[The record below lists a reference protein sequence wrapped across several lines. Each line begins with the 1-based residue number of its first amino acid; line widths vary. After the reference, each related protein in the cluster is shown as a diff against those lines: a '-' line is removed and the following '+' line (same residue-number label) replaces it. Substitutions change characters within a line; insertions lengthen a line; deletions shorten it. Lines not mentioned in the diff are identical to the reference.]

1 MYNKMKEELWWL
13 YDIIALVAVV
23 LCCWLSA
30 RKGIFRGAI
39 VLIGCILGVALAFPV
54 SSSVSE
60 SIYKTVVRDNN
71 VKTLDKSL
79 GEVEVSEYLV
89 KALEN
94 MGYNVIVSGE
104 KLNAILDSD
113 KDIDEQIYKYL
124 NNINGKK
131 VDNEENFRVNLYGAY
146 AEAISDIFSDDIGV
160 YAMKTAEN
168 KIRTGKTDA
177 GNILKM
183 MRVGEN
189 RRDIAEIIADDYI
202 NDAYITVIKLVAF
215 MILFAVMLVIGILT
229 ANSLSGGIRDV
240 DLSTGAKIGGGICG
254 LFTGVMVILFIAV
267 LVKLCIV
274 MGSNQELFFNNNAI
288 DKTYIFRYAYNIA
301 DKL

>member
-1 MYNKMKEELWWL
+1 MKEELWWL
-13 YDIIALVAVV
+13 YDIIAVVAIV

-39 VLIGCILGVALAFPV
+39 VLIGCIVGVALAFPI
-54 SSSVSE
+54 SSSVSK
-60 SIYKTVVRDNN
+60 SIYKTVIRDNN
-71 VKTLDKSL
+71 VKTLNKSL
-79 GEVEVSEYLV
+79 GEVEVSAYLG

-94 MGYNVIVSGE
+94 MGYNVLVNGE
-104 KLNAILDSD
+104 KLNDILDSD

-146 AEAISDIFSDDIGV
+146 AEALSDIFSKDISV

-168 KIRTGKTDA
+168 KICNGKTDV
-177 GNILKM
+177 GNLLKM
-183 MRVGEN
+183 MREGEN

-202 NDAYITVIKLVAF
+202 NDAYITIIRLVAF
-215 MILFAVMLVIGILT
+215 VVFFALMLIIGILT
-229 ANSLSGGIRDV
+229 ANSLSGGMRDV
-240 DLSTGAKIGGGICG
+240 DLSTGAKISGGICG
-254 LFTGVMVILFIAV
+254 LFTGVTVIFVIAV
-267 LVKLCIV
+267 FLKLYVV

>member
-1 MYNKMKEELWWL
+1 MKEEFWWL
-13 YDIIALVAVV
+13 YDIIAVVAVV

-30 RKGIFRGAI
+30 KKGVFRGAI
-39 VLIGCILGVALAFPV
+39 VLISCIIGVTMAVPV
-54 SSSVSE
+54 SAAVSE

-79 GEVEVSEYLV
+79 GEVEVASYLG

-94 MGYNVIVSGE
+94 MGYNVLVNGG
-104 KLNAILDSD
+104 KLNDILDSD

-146 AEAISDIFSDDIGV
+146 AEAISDIFSKDISV

-168 KIRTGKTDA
+168 KICNGKTDA
-177 GNILKM
+177 GNLLKM
-183 MRVGEN
+183 MRDGEN

-202 NDAYITVIKLVAF
+202 NDAYITVIRLVACAVF
-215 MILFAVMLVIGILT
+215 FALVLVIGILT
-229 ANSLSGGIRDV
+229 ANSLSGSMRDV
-240 DLSTGAKIGGGICG
+240 DLGTGAKIGGGICG
-254 LFTGVMVILFIAV
+254 LFTGVAVVFVIAV
-267 LVKLCIV
+267 LAKLYVV
-274 MGSNQELFFNNNAI
+274 MGSNQELFFDNNTI

-301 DKL
+301 NKL